1 MTQMLE
7 AMRGNI
13 TEAMKTVAADEK
25 LDPEYI
31 RKMVA
36 KGYIAIPDNNQRE
49 TVAVGIGENLRTK
62 VNATIGTSTD
72 INDLDMELEKAKI
85 AEEAGADTLMELS
98 IGGDLDNIRRT
109 VLKNTK
115 KPVGSVPI
123 YQTAVEAIEKDGSA
137 INMDPDDMLKNI
149 EKQAKDGIDFMA
161 IHCSVNR
168 ETLKRLNRQGRNG
181 GLVSRGGSFISS
193 WMVHNDCENPLYE
206 NYDQVLDIVEE
217 YDVCLSMAN
226 AMRAGALTDSTD
238 RAQIQE
244 LIVLGELVDRAR
256 ERGVQTI
263 VEGPGHIP
271 INEIETNINIQKKM
285 CKNAPFY
292 MLGPIVTDIAPAYD
306 HIVSAIGAAQCA
318 RYGANFICYVTPAE
332 HLALPGPEDVR
343 EGVIATR
350 IGAHAGD
357 LAIDLERFGEDDI
370 AMAHARKSLNWTEQ
384 YEHAMWPADAKAIRD
399 KRPPEAD
406 DTCTMC
412 GNYCAIKIVNQWLD
426 KADKDAFDN

>member
-7 AMRGNI
+7 AMKGNI
-13 TEAMKTVAADEK
+13 TDAMKAVAADEK

-109 VLKNTK
+109 VLKNTD

-137 INMDPDDMLKNI
+137 ITMDPDDMLKNI

-168 ETLKRLNRQGRNG
+168 ETLKRLKRQGRKG

-285 CKNAPFY
+285 CRNAPFY

-357 LAIDLERFGEDDI
+357 LAIDLERFGEEDI
-370 AMAHARKSLNWTEQ
+370 LMADARKELNWEEQ
-384 YEHAMWPADAKAIRD
+384 YKHALWPEDARAIRD

-406 DTCTMC
+406 DTCTLC

>member
-13 TEAMKTVAADEK
+13 TEAMKAVAADEQ

-72 INDLDMELEKAKI
+72 INDLDMELEKAKV

-109 VLKNTK
+109 VLANTK

-123 YQTAVEAIEKDGSA
+123 YQTAVEAIEKEGSA
-137 INMDPDDMLKNI
+137 IYMEPDDMLKNI

-168 ETLKRLNRQGRNG
+168 ETLKRLKREGRKG

-193 WMVHNDCENPLYE
+193 WMVHHDVENPLYE

-332 HLALPGPEDVR
+332 HLALPGVEDVR

-357 LAIDLERFGEDDI
+357 LAIDMERFGQEDIKMAD
-370 AMAHARKSLNWTEQ
+370 ARKQLNWEEQYAHALFPE
-384 YEHAMWPADAKAIRD
+384 DARAIRD

-426 KADKDAFDN
+426 KADKEAFDN

>member
-1 MTQMLE
+1 MTQMRE
-7 AMRGNI
+7 AMNGNI
-13 TEAMKTVAADEK
+13 TEAMKAVAADEK
-25 LDPEYI
+25 LDPEYV

-72 INDLDMELEKAKI
+72 INDLDMELAKAKA
-85 AEEAGADTLMELS
+85 AEDAGADTLMELS

-109 VLKNTK
+109 VLANTD

-123 YQTAVEAIEKDGSA
+123 YQTAVETIEKEGSP
-137 INMDPDDMLKNI
+137 IYMEPDDMLKNI

-168 ETLKRLNRQGRNG
+168 ETLKRLKRQGRKG

-206 NYDQVLDIVEE
+206 SYDQVLDIVEE

-285 CKNAPFY
+285 CRNAPFY

-332 HLALPGPEDVR
+332 HLALPDVEDVR

-357 LAIDLERFGEDDI
+357 IAIDMERFGQEDL
-370 AMAHARKSLNWTEQ
+370 AMADARKALNWEEQ
-384 YEHAMWPADAKAIRD
+384 YSHAMWPEDARAIRD

>member
-13 TEAMKTVAADEK
+13 TEAMKQVAADEK

-109 VLKNTK
+109 VLKNTN

-123 YQTAVEAIEKDGSA
+123 YQTAVESIEKNGSP
-137 INMDPDDMLKNI
+137 IYMEEEDMLKNI

-168 ETLKRLNRQGRNG
+168 ETLKRLKRQGRKG

-193 WMVHNDCENPLYE
+193 WMVANDAENPLYE
-206 NYDQVLDIVEE
+206 SYDQVLDIVEE

-357 LAIDLERFGEDDI
+357 LAIDLERFGEEDI
-370 AMAHARKSLNWTEQ
+370 KMADARKELNWEAQ
-384 YEHAMWPADAKAIRD
+384 YSHAMWPEDAKAIRD

-426 KADKDAFDN
+426 KADKDVFDK

>member
-13 TEAMKTVAADEK
+13 TEAMKAVAADEQ

-72 INDLDMELEKAKI
+72 INDLDMELEKAKV

-109 VLKNTK
+109 VLANTK

-123 YQTAVEAIEKDGSA
+123 YQTAVEAIEKEGSA
-137 INMDPDDMLKNI
+137 IYMEPDDMLKNI

-168 ETLKRLNRQGRNG
+168 ETLKRLKREGRKG

-193 WMVHNDCENPLYE
+193 WMVHHDVENPLYE

-318 RYGANFICYVTPAE
+318 RY
-332 HLALPGPEDVR
+332 
-343 EGVIATR
+343 
-350 IGAHAGD
+350 
-357 LAIDLERFGEDDI
+357 
-370 AMAHARKSLNWTEQ
+370 
-384 YEHAMWPADAKAIRD
+384 
-399 KRPPEAD
+399 
-406 DTCTMC
+406 
-412 GNYCAIKIVNQWLD
+412 
-426 KADKDAFDN
+426 

>member
-1 MTQMLE
+1 MTQMKE
-7 AMRGNI
+7 AIKGNI
-13 TEAMKTVAADEK
+13 TDAMKSVAKDEK
-25 LDPEYI
+25 LDVEYI

-49 TVAVGIGENLRTK
+49 SVSVGIGKDLRTK

-72 INDLDMELEKAKI
+72 IIDVDMELEKAKV
-85 AEEAGADTLMELS
+85 AEKAGADTLMELS
-98 IGGDLDNIRRT
+98 IGGDLDDIRRH
-109 VLKNTK
+109 VLKQSN

-123 YQTAVEAIEKDGSA
+123 YQTAVESIQNEGSA
-137 INMDPDDMLKNI
+137 IYMDPDDMIKNI

-168 ETLKRLNRQGRNG
+168 ETLKRLKHEGRKG

-193 WMVHNDCENPLYE
+193 WMVENDAENPLYE
-206 NYDQVLDIVEE
+206 NYDQILDIVEE

-318 RYGANFICYVTPAE
+318 RYGADFICYVTPAE
-332 HLALPGPEDVR
+332 HLALPDIQDVKD
-343 EGVIATR
+343 GVIATK

-357 LAIDLERFGEDDI
+357 ISVDMERFGQEDI
-370 AMAHARKSLNWTEQ
+370 EMANARKSLNWAKQ
-384 YEHAMWPADAKAIRD
+384 YSHAMWPEDAKAIRD
-399 KRPPEAD
+399 KRPPEEA

-426 KADKDAFDN
+426 KADINTFDD

>member
-1 MTQMLE
+1 MTQMQE
-7 AMRGNI
+7 AKKGNI
-13 TEAMKTVAADEK
+13 TEAMKSVAENEK
-25 LDPEYI
+25 LDVEYI

-36 KGYIAIPDNNQRE
+36 KGYIAIPDNNQRK
-49 TVAVGIGENLRTK
+49 TVSVGIGQNLRTK

-72 INDLDMELEKAKI
+72 IIDVDMELEKAKI
-85 AEEAGADTLMELS
+85 AEAAGADTLMELS
-98 IGGDLDNIRRT
+98 IGGDLDQIRRR
-109 VLKNTK
+109 VLKNTT

-123 YQTAVEAIEKDGSA
+123 YQTAVESIQNNGSVIYMEA
-137 INMDPDDMLKNI
+137 DDMIQNI

-168 ETLKRLNRQGRNG
+168 ETLKRLKHEGRKG

-193 WMVHNDCENPLYE
+193 WMVENDAENPLYE
-206 NYDQVLDIVEE
+206 NFDQILDITEE

-318 RYGANFICYVTPAE
+318 RYGADFICYVTPAE
-332 HLALPGPEDVR
+332 HLALPDKQDVKD
-343 EGVIATR
+343 GVIATR

-357 LAIDLERFGEDDI
+357 IAVDMERFGEMDI
-370 AMAHARKSLNWTEQ
+370 KMADARKSLNWSKQ
-384 YEHAMWPADAKAIRD
+384 YECAMWPDDAKAIRD
-399 KRPPEAD
+399 KRPPEES

-412 GNYCAIKIVNQWLD
+412 GNYCAIKIVHRWLD
-426 KADKDAFDN
+426 KAAVDTFDD

>member
-1 MTQMLE
+1 MTQMTE
-7 AMRGNI
+7 AMKGNI
-13 TEAMKTVAADEK
+13 TEAMKQVAADEK
-25 LDPEYI
+25 LSPEYI

-49 TVAVGIGENLRTK
+49 TVAVGIGKNLRTK

-72 INDLDMELEKAKI
+72 IADLNEELEKAKA
-85 AEEAGADTLMELS
+85 AEEAGCDTLMELS

-109 VLKNTK
+109 VLQNTN

-123 YQTAVEAIEKDGSA
+123 YQTAVEAIENEGAA
-137 INMDPDDMLKNI
+137 INMDPDDMIKNI

-168 ETLKRLNRQGRNG
+168 ETLKRLKREGRKG

-193 WMVHNDCENPLYE
+193 WMVHNDAENPLYE
-206 NYDQVLDIVEE
+206 NYDQILDIVEE

-318 RYGANFICYVTPAE
+318 RYGADFICYVTPAE
-332 HLALPGPEDVR
+332 HLALPDKQDVR

-357 LAIDLERFGEDDI
+357 LAIDMERFGEEDI
-370 AMAHARKSLNWTEQ
+370 KMADARKALNWTEQ
-384 YEHAMWPADAKAIRD
+384 YEHAMWPDDAKAIRD

-426 KADKDAFDN
+426 KAGKTAFD

>member
-1 MTQMLE
+1 MTQMQE
-7 AMRGNI
+7 AKKGNI
-13 TEAMKTVAADEK
+13 TEAIKSVAENEK
-25 LDPEYI
+25 LDVEYI

-49 TVAVGIGENLRTK
+49 SVAVGIGKNLRTK

-72 INDLDMELEKAKI
+72 IIDVDMELEKAKI
-85 AEEAGADTLMELS
+85 AEKAGADTLMELS
-98 IGGDLDNIRRT
+98 IGGDLDSIRRR
-109 VLKNTK
+109 VLKNTS

-123 YQTAVEAIEKDGSA
+123 YQTAVESIENNGSA
-137 INMDPDDMLKNI
+137 IYMDCDDMIKNI

-168 ETLKRLNRQGRNG
+168 ETLKRLKHEGRKG

-193 WMVHNDCENPLYE
+193 WMVENDAENPLYE
-206 NYDQVLDIVEE
+206 NYDQILDIAEE

-244 LIVLGELVDRAR
+244 LIVLGELVDKAR

-318 RYGANFICYVTPAE
+318 RYGADFICYVTPAE
-332 HLALPGPEDVR
+332 HLALPDVQNVKD
-343 EGVIATR
+343 GVIATR

-357 LAIDLERFGEDDI
+357 ISIDMERFGQDDI
-370 AMAHARKSLNWTEQ
+370 KMADARKSLNWTKQ
-384 YEHAMWPADAKAIRD
+384 YSHAMWPEDAKAIRD
-399 KRPPEAD
+399 KRPPEEA

-426 KADKDAFDN
+426 KANVDAFDD

>member
-13 TEAMKTVAADEK
+13 TEAMKAVAADEQ

-72 INDLDMELEKAKI
+72 INDLDMELEKAKV

-109 VLKNTK
+109 VLANTK

-123 YQTAVEAIEKDGSA
+123 YQTAVEAIEKEGSA
-137 INMDPDDMLKNI
+137 IYMEPDDMLKNI
-149 EKQAKDGIDFMA
+149 EKQAKDGIDFRA

-168 ETLKRLNRQGRNG
+168 ETLKRLKREGRKG

-193 WMVHNDCENPLYE
+193 WMVHHDVENPLYE

-318 RYGANFICYVTPAE
+318 RY
-332 HLALPGPEDVR
+332 
-343 EGVIATR
+343 
-350 IGAHAGD
+350 
-357 LAIDLERFGEDDI
+357 
-370 AMAHARKSLNWTEQ
+370 
-384 YEHAMWPADAKAIRD
+384 
-399 KRPPEAD
+399 
-406 DTCTMC
+406 
-412 GNYCAIKIVNQWLD
+412 
-426 KADKDAFDN
+426 

>member
-7 AMRGNI
+7 AMKGNI
-13 TEAMKTVAADEK
+13 TDAMKAVAADEK

-109 VLKNTK
+109 VLKNTD

-137 INMDPDDMLKNI
+137 ITMDPDDMLKNI

-168 ETLKRLNRQGRNG
+168 ETLKRLKRQGRKG

-285 CKNAPFY
+285 CRNAPFY

-357 LAIDLERFGEDDI
+357 LAIDLERFGEEDI
-370 AMAHARKSLNWTEQ
+370 LMADARKELNWEEQ
-384 YEHAMWPADAKAIRD
+384 YKHALWPEDARAIRD

>member
-1 MTQMLE
+1 MK
-7 AMRGNI
+7 GNI
-13 TEAMKTVAADEK
+13 TEAMKQVAADEK
-25 LDPEYI
+25 LSPEYI

-49 TVAVGIGENLRTK
+49 TVAVGIGKNLRTK

-72 INDLDMELEKAKI
+72 IADLNEELEKAKA
-85 AEEAGADTLMELS
+85 AEEAGCDTLMELS

-109 VLKNTK
+109 VLQNTN

-123 YQTAVEAIEKDGSA
+123 YQTAVEAIENEGAA
-137 INMDPDDMLKNI
+137 INMDPDDMIKNI

-168 ETLKRLNRQGRNG
+168 ETLKRLKREGRKG

-193 WMVHNDCENPLYE
+193 WMVHNDAENPLYE
-206 NYDQVLDIVEE
+206 NYDQILDIVEE

-318 RYGANFICYVTPAE
+318 RYGADFICYVTPAE
-332 HLALPGPEDVR
+332 HLALPDKQDVR

-357 LAIDLERFGEDDI
+357 LAIDMERFGEEDI
-370 AMAHARKSLNWTEQ
+370 KMADARKALNWTEQ
-384 YEHAMWPADAKAIRD
+384 YEHAMWPDDAKAIRD

-426 KADKDAFDN
+426 KAGKTAFD

>member
-7 AMRGNI
+7 AMKGNI
-13 TEAMKTVAADEK
+13 TDAMKAVAADEK

-72 INDLDMELEKAKI
+72 INNLDMELEKAKI

-109 VLKNTK
+109 VLKNTD

-137 INMDPDDMLKNI
+137 ITMDPDDMLKNI

-168 ETLKRLNRQGRNG
+168 ETLKRLKRQGRKG

-285 CKNAPFY
+285 CRNAPFY

-357 LAIDLERFGEDDI
+357 LAIDLERFGEEDI
-370 AMAHARKSLNWTEQ
+370 LMADARKELNWEEQ
-384 YEHAMWPADAKAIRD
+384 YKHALWPEDARAIRD